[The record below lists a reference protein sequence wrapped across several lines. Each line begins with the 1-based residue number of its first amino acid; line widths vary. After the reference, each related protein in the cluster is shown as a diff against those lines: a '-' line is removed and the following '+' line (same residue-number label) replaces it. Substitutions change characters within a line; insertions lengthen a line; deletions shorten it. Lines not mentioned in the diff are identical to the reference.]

1 MIPKQAIEKA
11 IEGKFDWRDL
21 LGVREELS
29 LQEDHFGMMQRDWW
43 RLSLTPSFWQAL
55 AKALELSEEHFTS
68 CAIWKT
74 GECDCSAKDEWK
86 EKAKEFYDLI
96 LERKG
101 TTAFWEEILK

>member
-11 IEGKFDWRDL
+11 IEGGFKINPVILNEWGGVIMHDL
-21 LGVREELS
+21 ACELTC
-29 LQEDHFGMMQRDWW
+29 D
-43 RLSLTPSFWQAL
+43 PSFWQAL
-55 AKALELSEEHFTS
+55 GKALEWSEEHFTS

-96 LERKG
+96 LERKD

>member
-1 MIPKQAIEKA
+1 MIPKQAIERA
-11 IEGKFDWRDL
+11 IEGGW
-21 LGVREELS
+21 GAI
-29 LQEDHFGMMQRDWW
+29 GW
-43 RLSLTPSFWQAL
+43 RLWQHEQFEVIALDPTFWQSL
-55 AKALELSEEHFTS
+55 GKALEWSEEHFTS